1 MLVGRPFGSKV
12 AETVGGWGCDG
23 RDEIA
28 SWAITPLLVV
38 RVLGVPALVVAASVV
53 TAFRAEAQTEPA
65 ALVRALERAVDR
77 GQADSARVSWRRAVV
92 RGPLDPA
99 ARFALA
105 TLDRLEFRRDQ
116 AKSGLVALARS
127 PRSADV
133 AWRAAAQFSLGRLL
147 VGTGDSSGAALLRA
161 AMATAD
167 SAGAGAASTAAAAML
182 ELARVV
188 GRRGAA
194 DSARRLIERAR
205 ATVLPADS
213 SLTALA
219 ICSAGGVVA
228 ANQPRADSLIAEGT
242 ALAEAIGDRRV
253 LARCHTTAYQAAMGR
268 GLAMKSV
275 APLVAAYRAITLTRD
290 AEAAATINQLRA
302 FVYIQFSYGLANGR
316 KYATQAIQLARSSGN
331 RLAEGYA
338 HLNLAQLA
346 IRVGDFRAA
355 AHRRDSAVT
364 LFRAIGDRS
373 GQAAAEFVAGDAAS
387 AVGDL
392 SAAGRAYRA
401 ARLLYSELRSP
412 IAGVNH
418 RLALVAIETQDFA
431 EAHRLLAE
439 AGAEA
444 TQTGNRGFLSDKQYY
459 DGLLALRD
467 GRFLEAAELFRR
479 YRRALRPGALQ
490 YYLDSGTREAEALAL
505 AGRLDEA
512 ETTLDSALAAIER
525 VRNELSDR
533 EDGVNRDL
541 LLAMASNRRFEF
553 DPDLG
558 LATIVAIFARAGRVD
573 AAFRFAEAERA
584 RLLWVRIAR
593 RAMLRDSAN
602 TRPAR
607 VLVPDDL
614 PLADLTKALGD
625 HSALM
630 AFSTGAG
637 GEPTTVFVLDRLGLR
652 SFPAPPGDSLIAPIQ
667 RFATLAAAGTWGRL
681 LGRTLAAQLLDRP
694 LASLDPGVRRLIVI
708 PDGPL
713 NRLPFDA
720 LPLADG
726 TPLLTRY
733 EVTLI
738 PSARLAGEW
747 LSRQPSGRAGRPIVV
762 AFGDPRFDARFG
774 LPRIRG
780 SGVEARLATA
790 GGKRGVSFLRA
801 AASEAA
807 FWRLD
812 STPAAVIH
820 LATHARTEDAGAL
833 ASAVFL
839 APGGG
844 HDGRVGPEEIA
855 GRHLPADLV
864 MLTGCRTSG
873 GALMFGEGVQGL
885 VVPFLEAGARA
896 VVATLWDVGDQRIV
910 PLVRRVYQELELGAE
925 AGAALRIARLASWRG
940 GESPAIWAGITL
952 TGDPRVRP
960 LRAVDTKGT
969 GR

>member
-1 MLVGRPFGSKV
+1 M
-12 AETVGGWGCDG
+12 
-23 RDEIA
+23 
-28 SWAITPLLVV
+28 

-65 ALVRALERAVDR
+65 ALVLALERAVDR
-77 GQADSARVSWRRAVV
+77 GQADSARVSWRRAVL

-116 AKSGLVALARS
+116 AKSSLGALARS

-133 AWRAAAQFSLGRLL
+133 AWRAAAQLSLGRLL
-147 VGTGDSSGAALLRA
+147 VGTGDSSGVTMLRA
-161 AMATAD
+161 AIATAD
-167 SAGAGAASTAAAAML
+167 SAGSGAASTAAAAML
-182 ELARVV
+182 ELGRVV
-188 GRRGAA
+188 ARGGAA

-205 ATVLPADS
+205 AAVPPGDS

-219 ICSAGGVVA
+219 ICSAGAVVSIA
-228 ANQPRADSLIAEGT
+228 TPSRADSLIREGT
-242 ALAEAIGDRRV
+242 ALAEANGDRRMV
-253 LARCHTTAYQAAMGR
+253 ARCLTTAYQVAMGR
-268 GLAMKSV
+268 GLPSKSV
-275 APLVAAYRAITLTRD
+275 ASLTAALGAIDLTRD
-290 AEAAATINQLRA
+290 AESAATINQLRA
-302 FVYIQFSYGLANGR
+302 FVYIQFSYAMANGR
-316 KYATQAIQLARSSGN
+316 RHALRAIQLARTSGN

-355 AHRRDSAVT
+355 ARRRDSAVT
-364 LFRAIGDRS
+364 LLRAIGDRP
-373 GQAAAEFVAGDAAS
+373 GQAAAEFVAGDAAF
-387 AVGDL
+387 AIGDL
-392 SAAGRAYRA
+392 PAAGRAYRA
-401 ARLLYSELRSP
+401 ALALYSELRSP
-412 IAGVNH
+412 VAGVNQ
-418 RLALVAIETQDFA
+418 RLALVAIESQDFA
-431 EAHRLLAE
+431 EARRLLGE

-444 TQTGNRGFLSDKQYY
+444 SRRGNRGFLSDKQYY

-467 GRFLEAAELFRR
+467 GRFLEAAGAFRS
-479 YRRALRPGALQ
+479 YRRALAPGALQ
-490 YYLDSGTREAEALAL
+490 YHLDSGTREAEALAL
-505 AGRLDEA
+505 GGRLDEA
-512 ETTLDSALAAIER
+512 EVTLDSALAAIER
-525 VRNELSDR
+525 VRSIVSDPG
-533 EDGVNRDL
+533 DATNRDL
-541 LLAMASNRRFEF
+541 LLALASNRRFEF

-558 LATIVAIFARAGRVD
+558 LATIVATLAGAGRID

-584 RLLWVRIAR
+584 RLLWVRITQ
-593 RAMLRDSAN
+593 RAMFRDSAS
-602 TRPAR
+602 TRQRR

-614 PLADLTKALGD
+614 PLADLTRALAD
-625 HSALM
+625 HSALV
-630 AFSTGAG
+630 AFSTGSG
-637 GEPTTVFVLDRLGLR
+637 GEPTTVFVLDRRGLR
-652 SFPAPPGDSLIAPIQ
+652 SFPAPPGDSLTAPIQ
-667 RFATLAAAGTWGRL
+667 RFARLAAAGTWSAP
-681 LGRTLAAQLLDRP
+681 LGRALAAQLLDRP

-708 PDGPL
+708 PDGTL
-713 NRLPFDA
+713 HRLPFDA

-726 TPLLTRY
+726 APLLTRY
-733 EVTLI
+733 EVSLI

-747 LSRQPSGRAGRPIVV
+747 LSRRPGDRAGRGTVV
-762 AFGDPRFDARFG
+762 AFGDPSFDPSFA

-790 GGKRGVSFLRA
+790 GGKRGVSFLGA
-801 AASEAA
+801 GASEAA
-807 FWRLD
+807 FHRLD
-812 STPAAVIH
+812 SVPAAVIH
-820 LATHARTEDAGAL
+820 LATHARTEDAGVL

-910 PLVRRVYQELELGAE
+910 PLVRRVYQELERGVE
-925 AGAALRIARLASWRG
+925 AGAALRTARLASWRS

-960 LRAVDTKGT
+960 L
-969 GR
+969 